1 MIMAENKKNM
11 SKENNEQLPENTDP
25 IDSPNKVE
33 NSNDAKIDQDFPG
46 YPHYPATEDIM
57 NPSNH
62 TERVTG
68 ELDSHSRADLNR
80 MHLDS
85 PIKSGSDA
93 TDPTR
98 MEDQEDL
105 HLVEGTSADVTETD
119 METLKMLD
127 RDMDNGEDEN
137 RVDPDFRV
145 QRDTEDLEGVDE
157 ELNALHA
164 DAMDVPGEETDDANE
179 EIGEEDEE
187 NNYYSLGGDGKD

>member
-1 MIMAENKKNM
+1 MIMEENKNNM
-11 SKENNEQLPENTDP
+11 SKENKEQMPENTDP
-25 IDSPNKVE
+25 IDSPGKVE

-68 ELDSHSRADLNR
+68 ELDNHSRADLNR
-80 MHLDS
+80 MHLDH
-85 PIKSGSDA
+85 PIKSGSDT
-93 TDPTR
+93 TDPNR
-98 MEDQEDL
+98 LEDQEDL

-127 RDMDNGEDEN
+127 GDMESLRSPRGADSN
-137 RVDPDFRV
+137 
-145 QRDTEDLEGVDE
+145 QRDSDDPIPVDE
-157 ELNALHA
+157 QLNALHA
-164 DAMDVPGEETDDANE
+164 DEMDVPGEETDDANE